1 MIRTVITV
9 SDYGQ
14 VNGGSAKVAI
24 ESAVALANIVKES
37 ILFCAV
43 GDNFEDLLSKNVKVI
58 CLNQYDILNNP
69 NRFKAILQGLWN
81 EEARCEF
88 KKLLQTKNPNET
100 IIHVHSWSN
109 AISSSIF
116 KTAENLGFK
125 VVITIHDYFLACP
138 NGGFYNYKKNH
149 ICKLTPLSLKC
160 ILCNCDSRKYLHKI
174 WRVFRQF
181 ILNNSIKKR
190 KNISYIFISDFSENI
205 LTKYINPNKRY
216 RVNNPIEIK
225 NRLKTDAPNNEI
237 YLYIGRL
244 TKEKGVCLFCEVISS
259 LKVKAVVIGDGY
271 LLPELKE
278 KYKDIEFTGWLDYIN
293 MRKYILNA
301 RCLVFPSLWYE
312 CSPLTISEVQAF
324 GIPCIVSDCCA
335 GKDFISKELLF
346 NTNNFESLKEK
357 ILAFKNNETV
367 EYWNNKIYNEF
378 NENKFST
385 QNYIKNLL
393 NVYRDVLFNDTK

>member
-1 MIRTVITV
+1 MIKTVITV

-14 VNGGSAKVAI
+14 INGGNAKVAI
-24 ESAVALANIVKES
+24 ESATALANIVEES

-43 GDNFEDLLSKNVKVI
+43 GENFEDLLSKNVKVI

-69 NRFKAILQGLWN
+69 NRFKAVFQGLWN
-81 EEARCEF
+81 EKARRKF
-88 KKLLQTKNPNET
+88 KKLLQTKNPDET

-109 AISSSIF
+109 ALSSSIF

-174 WRVFRQF
+174 WRIFRQL

-190 KNISYIFISDFSENI
+190 KNISYIFISDFCENI
-205 LTKYINPNKRY
+205 LTQYINPNKRY

-225 NRLKTDAPNNEI
+225 NRVKTDAPNNDI

-244 TKEKGVCLFCEVISS
+244 SEEKGIRIFCEAVTKTG
-259 LKVKAVVIGDGY
+259 LKGVVIGDGY
-271 LLPELKE
+271 LREELAE
-278 KYKDIEFTGWLDYIN
+278 TYKNIEFIGWQPYEKI
-293 MRKYILNA
+293 REYILRG
-301 RCLVFPSLWYE
+301 RCLVFPSIWYE
-312 CSPLTISEVQAF
+312 CSPLTIPEVQAF
-324 GIPCIVSDCCA
+324 GLPCLVSDCCA
-335 GKDFISKELLF
+335 GKDFVSKELLF
-346 NTNNFESLKEK
+346 NASNSNEITEKLLMFEDSKK
-357 ILAFKNNETV
+357 IQ
-367 EYWNNKIYNEF
+367 YWNNFIYENYDENLVSIDYYMKNIINTYNKILN
-378 NENKFST
+378 
-385 QNYIKNLL
+385 NL
-393 NVYRDVLFNDTK
+393 